1 GANVLQ
7 DLENIDAKVFEA
19 FDLFDHER
27 NKTVDSRELGT
38 IVRSLGLCPSE
49 ADLLELTAKLENSPP
64 NGYIN
69 YENFLPVI
77 GQILIDNISILPEE
91 EIVRAFQ
98 AFDPEKTGVVDPD
111 ILEEHLMKEGEK
123 FTRDEMDEMLASAID
138 VQKNGINYR
147 DKDYFESVST
157 QTAPNGIP
165 AGLAQI
171 GSVIHFVSV
180 GIVSNYFILCELI

>member
-1 GANVLQ
+1 MVDT
-7 DLENIDAKVFEA
+7 DLENIDAKIFEA

-49 ADLLELTAKLENSPP
+49 ADLLELTAKVWLACLLNFKLENSPP

-77 GQILIDNISILPEE
+77 GQILIDKMYSILPEE

-111 ILEEHLMKEGEK
+111 VLEEHLMKEGAML
-123 FTRDEMDEMLASAID
+123 TRVNA
-138 VQKNGINYR
+138 Y
-147 DKDYFESVST
+147 
-157 QTAPNGIP
+157 
-165 AGLAQI
+165 
-171 GSVIHFVSV
+171 
-180 GIVSNYFILCELI
+180 